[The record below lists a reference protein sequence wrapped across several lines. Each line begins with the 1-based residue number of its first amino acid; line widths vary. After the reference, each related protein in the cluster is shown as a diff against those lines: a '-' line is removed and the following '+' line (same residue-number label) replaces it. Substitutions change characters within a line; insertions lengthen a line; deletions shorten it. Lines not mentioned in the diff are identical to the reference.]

1 VVSVVLLAPQR
12 GPDPDANSSDCDM
25 TELRNVE
32 ADLSRFR
39 VRVLVASI
47 VVLAFFLLL
56 SRLVYLQMV
65 RHDDLEEQAENNR
78 TAMVPIVPN
87 RGLILDRN
95 GIVLATNYSAYTLE
109 ITPSRVALRWSRPS
123 TTCQVMEISS
133 ATAAGSK
140 SCWKNPKALNHCPSA
155 PA

>member
-1 VVSVVLLAPQR
+1 
-12 GPDPDANSSDCDM
+12 M

-39 VRVLVASI
+39 LRVLVASI
-47 VVLAFFLLL
+47 VVVVAFLLL
-56 SRLVYLQMV
+56 ASRLVYLQVV
-65 RHDDLEEQAENNR
+65 RHQDLSEQAENNR
-78 TAMVPIVPN
+78 TAIVPVVPN

-109 ITPSRVALRWSRPS
+109 ITPSRLGGRPGQDHRGAVAGGRDPAARP
-123 TTCQVMEISS
+123 
-133 ATAAGSK
+133 AAVQA
-140 SCWKNPKALNHCPSA
+140 SCWRNPRASSRCRSA